1 MESDRIMDE
10 MRKIGDRASVKTAFG
25 EPETYGERTVIPV
38 AGVMYGYGFGYGEGT
53 APVVPGQQEGQPPS
67 GSGGGG
73 GGGGWTSP
81 YGVLEITPK
90 GVKFINT
97 VDSNKLGMMGIVLV
111 AWNVFWI
118 AYTVRKIAA
127 RRQRMSMPKLA
138 LPNLEVPVD
147 KKMIKKMIM
156 EARAAKKKA
165 SWMPFM
171 GK

>member
-1 MESDRIMDE
+1 MEADRVTDE
-10 MRKIGDRASVKTAFG
+10 IRKIGERASVKAAFG
-25 EPETYGERTVIPV
+25 EPETYGERTIIPV
-38 AGVMYGYGFGYGEGT
+38 AGVMYGYGMGYGQEITAKEG
-53 APVVPGQQEGQPPS
+53 EPS

-81 YGVLEITPK
+81 YGVLEITPR

-97 VDSNKLGMMGIVLV
+97 VDSNKLGMMGIAMA

-118 AYTVRKIAA
+118 AYTIRKIAA

-138 LPNLEVPVD
+138 MPNLEMPVD
-147 KKMIKKMIM
+147 KKMIKAMIKQ
-156 EARAAKKKA
+156 ARAAKKKA

>member
-1 MESDRIMDE
+1 MEADKVTDE
-10 MRKIGDRASVKTAFG
+10 IRKIGERASVKAAFG
-25 EPETYGERTVIPV
+25 EPETYGERTIIPV
-38 AGVMYGYGFGYGEGT
+38 AGVMYGYGMGYGEGT
-53 APVVPGQQEGQPPS
+53 SAKEGEPS

-97 VDSNKLGMMGIVLV
+97 IDSNKLGMMGIAMA

-118 AYTVRKIAA
+118 AYTIRKIAA
-127 RRQRMSMPKLA
+127 RRQWKNMPKLA
-138 LPNLEVPVD
+138 MPSIEMPVD
-147 KKMIKKMIM
+147 KKMMMKM
-156 EARAAKKKA
+156 AKAAKKKA
-165 SWMPFM
+165 AWMPFM